1 MCGVYGITY
10 PDRDYIQR
18 YIDVC
23 KHRGPDGEDIW
34 NDDHITLGHN
44 LLSIQDKPAVSK
56 QPWHTPKGN
65 VLSYN
70 GEIFNYPALC
80 QKYKKTF
87 TPKTTCDTELLAWGL
102 ENFGLEFIKEIDSMH
117 GFAYY
122 EPKKQL
128 LTLSRDHA
136 GIKPMYFAEIPGGLA
151 FGSEIKGLFEKVPG
165 ARTIDTLAFSCL
177 NMTGM
182 NITDHTF
189 FKGIKR
195 LMAGE
200 TLTYDIKQKRFVG
213 KQRYLIKPVSTQ
225 KFDAEAFREVARQS
239 VRQCAIGL
247 RKIGVFLSGG
257 LDSSLVAY
265 ELKQYMGKVNSFTNR
280 MNPGHIEGKED
291 YNEDSRVAWNMARE
305 FGYNHHDVEIT
316 PKIVAKYWKDSIYYM
331 EQPTYHPSLAMY
343 CYTNKFLHDNDIVVT
358 MAGDMGDEVLGGY
371 PIYWK
376 IHHGSRQRRLL
387 NKDNMT
393 SWRDVITLWTHRIKR
408 QLHFRGEIQIKREDL
423 IDHLLTIYP
432 EDLWNKHDQLGS
444 YMALDCVTQVPEDFF
459 ARNDKFGMAYG
470 MEGRFPLAT
479 KKFMEHCMSIH
490 SIQKIGTFKNMSK
503 IMTQKAY
510 VDRLPNYVLY
520 KAKTGWTTPT
530 QAWYSKGSPEL
541 KFLKQNNVINVD
553 EVANHQRK
561 AIIPAHVLDTWLK
574 IYKMKI

>member
-1 MCGVYGITY
+1 M
-10 PDRDYIQR
+10 
-18 YIDVC
+18 
-23 KHRGPDGEDIW
+23 
-34 NDDHITLGHN
+34 
-44 LLSIQDKPAVSK
+44 SIQAEPGVSK

-70 GEIFNYPALC
+70 GEIFNYPELC
-80 QKYKKTF
+80 KKYKASGF
-87 TPKTTCDTELLAWGL
+87 NPKTTCDTELLAWGL
-102 ENFGLEFIKEIDSMH
+102 DNLGLKFIEQIDSMH

-122 EPKKQL
+122 QPKEQL

-136 GIKPMYFAEIPGGLA
+136 GIKPMYYAEINGGIV
-151 FGSEIKGLFEKVPG
+151 FGSEIKGLLEKVPG
-165 ARTIDTLAFSCL
+165 STNIDDLALGCM
-177 NMTGM
+177 NMTGI
-182 NITDHTF
+182 NITENTF

-195 LMAGE
+195 LLAGE
-200 TLTYDIKQKRFVG
+200 TYTYDLKQKRFVT
-213 KQRYLIKPVSTQ
+213 KQRYLIKPQATNN
-225 KFDAEAFREVARQS
+225 FDPEAFRTVARES
-239 VRQCAIGL
+239 VQQCAIGL

-291 YNEDSRVAWNMARE
+291 YNEDSRVALKMATE
-305 FGYNHHDVEIT
+305 FGYKHHDVEIT
-316 PKIVAKYWKDSIYYM
+316 PKIVAKYWNDSIYYM

-371 PIYWK
+371 PVYWK
-376 IHHGSRQRRLL
+376 IHHGARQRRLL

-408 QLHFRGEIQIKREDL
+408 PMTFGKQLKREDL
-423 IDHLLTIYP
+423 VDHLLKIYP
-432 EDLWNKHDQLGS
+432 DDLWNPADQLGS

-459 ARNDKFGMAYG
+459 ARNDKFGMAYS

-479 KKFMEHCMSIH
+479 KKFMTHCMNIH
-490 SIQKIGTFKNMSK
+490 SRHKIGTLKNMSK

-510 VDRLPNYVLY
+510 VDKLPNYVLY
-520 KAKTGWTTPT
+520 KSKTGWTTPT
-530 QAWYSKGSPEL
+530 SAWYTQGNPTL
-541 KFLKQNNVINVD
+541 KFLNKDKVINVD
-553 EVANHQRK
+553 QVANNQRK
-561 AIIPAHVLDTWLK
+561 AIIPAHVLNSWLK
-574 IYKMKI
+574 VYKIKT